1 MSRTAGERWDC
12 DGCGKK
18 LIGALTKNGSV
29 APIELE
35 PDERGNV
42 ILQTNTT
49 DRQVH
54 AITLGFDSAGKVAEA
69 GAELRLNHFS
79 TCPERTRFMRRP
91 PSEDAT

>member
-1 MSRTAGERWDC
+1 MPRTPGERWEC
-12 DGCGKK
+12 EGCGKK

-42 ILQTNTT
+42 ILQTNTV

-69 GAELRLNHFS
+69 GAQLRLNHFAY
-79 TCPERTRFMRRP
+79 CAYRERFQR
-91 PSEDAT
+91 S